1 MPMLNQA
8 RKSSTKAGRRDRPG
22 CMFRLELPTV
32 QIWISF
38 ESATTRGP
46 FCSIFAPRNST
57 MLNEGAIESA
67 TNSSSRFRGSRI
79 FKEMNPSD
87 PSGISDHRTDAARPA
102 ESGKRNDDVDEKDEE
117 IAHLGI
123 VARRET
129 RKIVARTDT
138 NYQFA
143 TDTLKAT
150 LYEQIGKLQ
159 VQLNWLKKES
169 GCRNR

>member
-1 MPMLNQA
+1 
-8 RKSSTKAGRRDRPG
+8 
-22 CMFRLELPTV
+22 
-32 QIWISF
+32 
-38 ESATTRGP
+38 
-46 FCSIFAPRNST
+46 
-57 MLNEGAIESA
+57 
-67 TNSSSRFRGSRI
+67 
-79 FKEMNPSD
+79 MNPSD